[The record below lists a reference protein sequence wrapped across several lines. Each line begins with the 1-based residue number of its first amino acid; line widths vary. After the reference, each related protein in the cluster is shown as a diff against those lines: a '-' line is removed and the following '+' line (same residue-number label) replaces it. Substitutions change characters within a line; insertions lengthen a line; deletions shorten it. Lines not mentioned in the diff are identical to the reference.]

1 MASEVIREC
10 TVRDFNDIFLLLQQ
24 IWPNTELHSEVLK
37 KIFKQ
42 KLESGNNTYFC
53 TEYDGKVI
61 GFCSIEINSC
71 FWREGLVGYIN
82 ELVVDKQWRRQ
93 GIGNELLQKAFK
105 FAKTHGCKSV
115 ELDSAFYRKEAHE
128 LYLKLGFEKRA
139 YLFYKEL

>member
-1 MASEVIREC
+1 MAPEVIREC
-10 TVRDFNDIFLLLQQ
+10 TIRDFNDIFLLLQQ
-24 IWPNTELHSEVLK
+24 IWPNKELHSDALK

-42 KLESGNNTYFC
+42 KLDSEASTYFC
-53 TEYDGKVI
+53 TESDGKVI
-61 GFCSIEINSC
+61 GFCSVEVNSC

-93 GIGNELLQKAFK
+93 GIGTELLQNAFNY
-105 FAKTHGCKSV
+105 AKTRGCKSV